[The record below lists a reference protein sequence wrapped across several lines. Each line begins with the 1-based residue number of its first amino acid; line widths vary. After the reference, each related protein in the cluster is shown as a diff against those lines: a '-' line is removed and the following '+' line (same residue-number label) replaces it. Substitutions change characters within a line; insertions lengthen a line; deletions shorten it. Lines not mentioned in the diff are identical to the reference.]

1 MSEKSKILIIE
12 DEEDIASFI
21 QMELDC
27 EGYDVDVASDGTKGL
42 MALRKFEPDLVILDR
57 MLPQMNGIE
66 VCKRIKQTTDIPV
79 IMLTA
84 LGETDDKV
92 EGLDAGANDYL
103 VKPFALNELLARI
116 RVQIRQR
123 KPQAKTKMEFEGLS
137 LDTLTREVKREGKLI
152 NLSPKEFDLLSLLM
166 TNPKHVITKD
176 RIIETVWGW
185 DFDGDDNVLEVC
197 MHGLREKIESKDLP
211 RLIHTVRG
219 IGYVI
224 KTQA

>member
-1 MSEKSKILIIE
+1 MSDKSKILIIE

-21 QMELDC
+21 QMELEC
-27 EGYDVDVASDGTKGL
+27 EGYQTEVANNGAKGL

-57 MLPQMNGIE
+57 MLPVMNGIE

-79 IMLTA
+79 LMLTA

-92 EGLDAGANDYL
+92 EGLDAGANDYI

-123 KPQAKTKMEFEGLS
+123 KPQTKTKMEFEDLS
-137 LDTLTREVKREGKLI
+137 IDTLTREVKRNSRLI
-152 NLSPKEFDLLSLLM
+152 NLSPKEFDLLSLLLIS
-166 TNPKHVITKD
+166 PKHVVTKE
-176 RIIETVWGW
+176 RIIENVWGW
-185 DFDGDDNVLEVC
+185 DFEGDDNVLEVC

-211 RLIHTVRG
+211 KIIHTVRG

-224 KTQA
+224 KVIE